1 MKKVGDLVSLTA
13 VFIMLFFLGLTIL
26 RTGLYQLSYEK
37 MTYLLTNFTQ
47 NIYLAVITGTI
58 ATAILQSSSLIMVLT
73 VSFVSIGFITF
84 RQSIGIIF
92 GANIGTTV
100 TGELMAFSNI
110 IPETSFV
117 IIGAILL
124 FINNR
129 AIFSIGAILV
139 GLGTIFVALD
149 GFESLAPLITN
160 MPILSESLLH
170 TNNTPSFGVIIGT
183 LVSGTI
189 QSSSATI
196 GITMSIL
203 NEGLITL
210 PVSIAI
216 VLGANIG
223 TCITALLAI
232 IGTKKEAKLVAMGHF
247 WFNIISVL
255 MFIPFLGWLSDLA
268 QLLASDVKE
277 QLAHI
282 SLLFNI
288 FSVLIFLPFVNLFEK
303 FIYKLHRKA
312 V

>member
-1 MKKVGDLVSLTA
+1 MGDLVSLTA